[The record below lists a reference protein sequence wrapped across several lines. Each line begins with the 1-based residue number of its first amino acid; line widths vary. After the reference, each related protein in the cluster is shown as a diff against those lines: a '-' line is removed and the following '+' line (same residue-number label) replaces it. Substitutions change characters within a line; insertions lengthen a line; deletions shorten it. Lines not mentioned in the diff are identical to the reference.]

1 MPHPRGEWRA
11 RVTTTY
17 WTELTELFEYK
28 VADALAGRVPRG
40 GRRSLGL
47 LREELLQAPLEPTL
61 LRRLIEA
68 DRQYRAVQKADRAPE
83 PVRAGFGGPSTW
95 EAPASTETDESRAW
109 EELQLLAWHHQAA
122 RQVREQALRWQREA
136 TLARLRVLFAVTE
149 NAERAGTSSGP
160 AVPVP
165 AAHDPLMDLHD
176 PEVVQNL
183 AGALSNLLLTDTG
196 RQRVRTALS
205 QVAAEPF
212 PRHPDED
219 VLAARLEAAERE
231 PLAAGARES
240 LIRALKAE
248 YPMPRD
254 PRERPA
260 IRAAARSVT
269 EFLEPLMAAAPLPTL
284 GVVPHGSVLYA
295 RHPATAMRGPD
306 EGADVLVVHL
316 RGGQAA
322 RWRGL
327 DLLWQPIGK
336 NWQMQVG
343 GQVALL
349 RPSRDAPDGPQSI
362 TLPDTQLRAFVS
374 GDYLML
380 RLESQAALEL
390 GKRASLGRAVSL
402 LLDPGGEFVFLRLAR
417 AAAQLLRGAALDLP
431 SLQGASARKYHDAT
445 PDALMAFARKGVE
458 SLMVRLARTD
468 PVQAAQTFHAAAE
481 ALGVHPLLGRRLHE
495 ALHVALRSP
504 ETLPEPQAGETFE
517 LPDTGGFLSVQ
528 LGDAPLTLQ
537 AGTRSVTLRMDYKS
551 ELAVVI
557 PGHAPMI
564 LQDLLVVRVPDLNV
578 ILVRHGTWLAAAAGH
593 DEALDV
599 IGPDLQVRAKPSLL
613 H

>member
-1 MPHPRGEWRA
+1 MN
-11 RVTTTY
+11 Y

-40 GRRSLGL
+40 GRRSLGM

-68 DRQYRAVQKADRAPE
+68 DRQYRSYQKDSRPPEVNPRAS
-83 PVRAGFGGPSTW
+83 FSGPSTW
-95 EAPASTETDESRAW
+95 AAPATSETDESRAW
-109 EELQLLAWHHQAA
+109 EELQLLAWHH
-122 RQVREQALRWQREA
+122 RTSRLVREQALRWQREP
-136 TLARLRVLFAVTE
+136 TLAQLRVLFAVTE
-149 NAERAGTSSGP
+149 NAERAAATASQSV
-160 AVPVP
+160 AVPPVN
-165 AAHDPLMDLHD
+165 DPLMDLHD

-183 AGALSNLLLTDTG
+183 AGALSNLLLTELG
-196 RQRVRTALS
+196 RARVRTALS
-205 QVAAEPF
+205 AAQSEPF
-212 PRHPDED
+212 PRHADED
-219 VLAARLEAAERE
+219 VLASRITAAERE
-231 PLAAGARES
+231 PLGAEARED

-260 IRAAARSVT
+260 IREAARQVAA
-269 EFLEPLMAAAPLPTL
+269 FLEPLITAAPAPTL
-284 GVVPHGSVLYA
+284 GTVPHGSVLYA
-295 RHPATAMRGPD
+295 RHPATAMRAPD
-306 EGADVLVVHL
+306 DGADVLLINL

-327 DLLWQPIGK
+327 DMTWQPIGK
-336 NWQMQVG
+336 NWQIQVA

-349 RPSRDAPDGPQSI
+349 RPSRDTGDGPQSI

-380 RLESQAALEL
+380 RLESQAATEL
-390 GKRASLGRAVSL
+390 GTRASLGRAVSL
-402 LLDPGGEFVFLRLAR
+402 LLDPGGEYLFLRMAR
-417 AAAQLLRGAALDLP
+417 AAAQLLRGAPLDLP
-431 SLQGASARKYHDAT
+431 SLQGSSARKYREAT

-458 SLMVRLARTD
+458 SLMVRLTRTD
-468 PVQAAQTFHAAAE
+468 TAQAAQVFRAAAD
-481 ALGVHPLLGRRLHE
+481 ALGVHPVLGRRLHE

-504 ETLPEPQAGETFE
+504 ETLSDPRAGDSFD
-517 LPDTGGFLSVQ
+517 LPDTGGFLSV
-528 LGDAPLTLQ
+528 LMGDDPLTLQ
-537 AGTRSVTLRMDYKS
+537 AGTRSVTLRLDYKS

-578 ILVRHGTWLAAAAGH
+578 ILVRHGQWLAAAAGH
-593 DEALDV
+593 DESMDV
-599 IGPDLQVRAKPSLL
+599 ISPDLMEEALFSPPN
-613 H
+613 